1 MRRVWGHEHK
11 DTQGYKEGLVP
22 EFGEPYT
29 LGMRHLVDI
38 GVFAEKEV
46 IQ

>member
-1 MRRVWGHEHK
+1 MRL
-11 DTQGYKEGLVP
+11 EGNTSRFSLLRS
-22 EFGEPYT
+22 YT
-29 LGMRHLVDI
+29 RKIRQLVDI